1 MAAWLSEWLRNIIAV
16 ILLAVMVEL
25 LLPNKAMQR
34 YARLI
39 VGLLILLTIMS
50 PVLKLLQTDF
60 DSRLDAGFTL
70 WEEKAWTEAPGM
82 PSLEEIELKAAE
94 LRERQEAEAAKLTE
108 RALEDGMKKELE
120 LLAAAPPV
128 RKVDVELAWEQS
140 GGSRYPAIV
149 SVTVFLEPG
158 EENGEEGEPA
168 GVGEVEP
175 VQPVFVDIGSGERS
189 GAEAGRPARE
199 DRFEEAAGPAAD
211 AVRAA
216 IAAGWPVRP
225 GNVSVVQPAN
235 GSS

>member
-94 LRERQEAEAAKLTE
+94 LRERQETEAAKLTE
-108 RALEDGMKKELE
+108 RALEDGMKKELD
-120 LLAAAPPV
+120 LLAAVPSV

-158 EENGEEGEPA
+158 EEGGGEGEPA
-168 GVGEVEP
+168 GGEVEP
-175 VQPVFVDIGSGERS
+175 IQPVFVDIGSGEQS

-199 DRFEEAAGPAAD
+199 ERFEEAAGPAAD

-225 GNVSVVQPAN
+225 GSISVIQPAN